1 MKLSDSLYNFLK
13 WFLIIF
19 SPAFITLIET
29 LGIIYKFDTNLIVGT
44 YSALATFLGAIV
56 GISNINYNKKQDDY
70 FKKQVDVEKIE
81 KEGK

>member
-1 MKLSDSLYNFLK
+1 MKLNDKIYNFLK

-29 LGIIYKFDTNLIVGT
+29 LGIIYKFDTNLIIGT

-56 GISNINYNKKQDDY
+56 GISNINYNKQY
-70 FKKQVDVEKIE
+70 KKDIEEFIGNE
-81 KEGK
+81 KEVK